1 MIILKNVST
10 SNPGLARIPMSFASS
25 AITDYIRNLCLW
37 RTKTQYAINAYPHV
51 HHDFFALCVQGPH
64 REAAW
69 VNLDK
74 VRRKTSLHLLPLQKP
89 KWGQVV
95 RFSENLTKNGKKCV
109 KFRKPERD
117 HESDWKS
124 GAAQKVDQGS
134 NASDGNFVFFNQ
146 ISKIKHT
153 LHFKWLDMLKCLW
166 WWYAK
171 AGHISAAALGCT
183 VIVFTVFVTCS
194 RRVQPSC
201 SRWICSALRRNGS
214 WQA

>member
-95 RFSENLTKNGKKCV
+95 RFSENLTKN
-109 KFRKPERD
+109 
-117 HESDWKS
+117 
-124 GAAQKVDQGS
+124 
-134 NASDGNFVFFNQ
+134 
-146 ISKIKHT
+146 SKQN
-153 LHFKWLDMLKCLW
+153 LW
-166 WWYAK
+166 NSENRN
-171 AGHISAAALGCT
+171 GIT
-183 VIVFTVFVTCS
+183 RVIENLE
-194 RRVQPSC
+194 QHK
-201 SRWICSALRRNGS
+201 RWIRVPTRLMVILSSSTKSQKSNIPCISND
-214 WQA
+214 